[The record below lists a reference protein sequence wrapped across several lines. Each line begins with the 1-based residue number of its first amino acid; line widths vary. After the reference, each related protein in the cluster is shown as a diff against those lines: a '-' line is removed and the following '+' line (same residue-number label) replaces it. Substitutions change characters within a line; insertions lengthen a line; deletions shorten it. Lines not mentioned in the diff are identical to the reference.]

1 MIEKFFDIG
10 IETVKFVHWLRPVFM
25 TSAAAPSRVL
35 PAKKGTRPAPD
46 RFRFDRRASGLLM
59 HPTSLPG
66 PHGSGDVGPAAHA
79 FIDFLAQARQRW
91 WQMLPVGPPGPP
103 PGNGP
108 YGSTSA
114 FAGSVWLIS
123 PELLHEDGLLDR
135 SDLTR
140 APRASEHVVNYPA
153 IYRHRGKLL
162 RRAFARFES
171 DLARHDALHAFR
183 EREKSWLDDFALFS
197 ALRDHHG
204 GRPWLQWP
212 RDVKLRH
219 PDALARARA
228 ALISEIRFHEFCQL
242 AFDQQWSR
250 LRSHAHAKNVG
261 LIGDIP
267 IFVALDSCDV
277 WAHTPLFMLDR
288 SGRPKY
294 VSGAPPDDF
303 CPDGQLW
310 GHPQYQWDVHRGTS
324 FAWWVARFASMMR
337 RFDGVRID
345 HFLGF
350 LRAWAVPAGAKT
362 ARRGTWLPG
371 PGGAV
376 FDAVRKELGDVAIIA
391 EDLGVL
397 TPQAAALRDKMRFPG
412 MRVMQFGFGR
422 GGEYHLPHRYPRRAV
437 AYTGTHDNNTTA
449 GWFADLVQRNG
460 HVGSAL
466 SAERD
471 KALEYLEA
479 NTASRVPW
487 QMIRAAMASV
497 ADTVIFPVQDLLALG
512 QEARMNVPGIAAG
525 QWQWRLPAGKLTSA
539 LASRLRRMTELYERT

>member
-1 MIEKFFDIG
+1 MN
-10 IETVKFVHWLRPVFM
+10 
-25 TSAAAPSRVL
+25 SASAPSRARRAT
-35 PAKKGTRPAPD
+35 PRRSAAP
-46 RFRFDRRASGLLM
+46 FRFDRRASGLLM

-66 PHGSGDVGPAAHA
+66 PHGSGDLGPAAHA

-123 PELLHEDGLLDR
+123 PDLLREDGLLDR
-135 SDLTR
+135 ADLTSV
-140 APRASEHVVNYPA
+140 PRASEHAVNYRA
-153 IYRHRGKLL
+153 MYRHRGRLL
-162 RRAFARFES
+162 RRAFARFER
-171 DLARHDALHAFR
+171 DRARHDALDAFR
-183 EREKSWLDDFALFS
+183 AREKSWLDDFTLFS
-197 ALRDHHG
+197 ALRDHLD
-204 GRPWLQWP
+204 GRPWLRWP
-212 RDVKLRH
+212 RDVKLRQ
-219 PDALARARA
+219 PQALARARGALA
-228 ALISEIRFHEFCQL
+228 AEIRFHEFCQL
-242 AFDQQWSR
+242 AFDQQWLR
-250 LRSHAHAKNVG
+250 LRAHTHANRVG

-277 WAHTPLFMLDR
+277 WAHPALFMLDR
-288 SGRPKY
+288 SGRPQY

-310 GHPQYQWDVHRGTS
+310 GHPQYRWDAHRASG

-350 LRAWAVPAGAKT
+350 LRAWAVPAGART
-362 ARRGTWLPG
+362 ARRGTWLAG
-371 PGGAV
+371 PGGAI
-376 FDAVRKELGDVAIIA
+376 FDAVRKALGDVPIIA

-397 TPQAAALRDKMRFPG
+397 TPAAAALRDRMRFPG
-412 MRVMQFGFGR
+412 MRVMQFGFGA

-449 GWFADLVQRNG
+449 GWFADLVRRNG
-460 HVGSAL
+460 HPGSAL

-471 KALEYLEA
+471 KAMKYLEA
-479 NTASRVPW
+479 SNAAHVPW

-497 ADTVIFPVQDLLALG
+497 ADTVIFPVQDLLGLG
-512 QEARMNVPGIAAG
+512 EEARMNVPGVAAG
-525 QWQWRLPAGKLTSA
+525 QWQWRLPPGKLTPA
-539 LASRLRRMTELYERT
+539 LASRLRRITELYERA